1 VNAGTWAAAIALL
14 AMCGAP
20 RAADNDW
27 LIVPGKRVGPITA
40 KTVHA
45 DLAKAFGIKNVV
57 DEEVMVSDTGAEE
70 GTTVF
75 GEQAET
81 ALTILW
87 NDDTPEPHI
96 RRIVFCQGA
105 ERCRWHTED
114 GISFGTTLKALES
127 KNGRKFKL
135 YGFDWGH
142 GGLVTSWDGGR
153 LERLAATCGHLNLRL
168 DPPAGP
174 ASDERAKLL
183 EQVEGD
189 IEFWSSEPAMQALNP
204 VVDFMGVVFP
214 KGCDKSGSLEL
225 WN

>member
-1 VNAGTWAAAIALL
+1 MALF
-14 AMCGAP
+14 AMYAVASAP
-20 RAADNDW
+20 ENDW
-27 LIVPGKRVGPITA
+27 LIVPGKRVGPLTA

-45 DLAKAFGIKNVV
+45 DLARAFGAKNVV
-57 DEEVMVSDTGAEE
+57 DEEVVVGDTGPEE

-75 GEQAET
+75 GDQAET

-96 RRIVFCQGA
+96 GRIVFCQGA
-105 ERCRWHTED
+105 EKCRWHTEE
-114 GISFGTTLKALES
+114 GVSFGTTLKMLES
-127 KNGRKFKL
+127 RNGRKFKL

-142 GGLVTSWDGGR
+142 GGLVTSWDGGH
-153 LERLAATCGHLNLRL
+153 LERFAVSCGHLNLRL

-174 ASDERAKLL
+174 PSDERTRLL

-189 IEFWSSEPAMQALNP
+189 VEFWSSEPAMQALNP

-214 KGCDKSGSLEL
+214 QGCDKSG
-225 WN
+225 